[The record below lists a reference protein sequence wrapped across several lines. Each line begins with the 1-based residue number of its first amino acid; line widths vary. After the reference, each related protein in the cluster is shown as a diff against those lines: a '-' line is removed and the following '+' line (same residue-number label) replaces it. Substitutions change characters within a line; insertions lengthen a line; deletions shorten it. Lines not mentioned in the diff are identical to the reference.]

1 MASPEFG
8 WFTLLLFLLIASAQ
22 VLGFLFTR
30 LRQPKVVG
38 EILAG
43 VLLGPCEPLMGT
55 ANQWVPLLLVVS
67 IAVAVTTEGR
77 PLIWRSSC

>member
-55 ANQWVPLLLVVS
+55 ANQWVPLLLV
-67 IAVAVTTEGR
+67 R
-77 PLIWRSSC
+77 QHCSCRYVDSGDFENPA